1 MSRASLE
8 WDGDVAVI
16 RMQHEEN
23 RFHPEMLAAIDDA
36 LDEVEGREGPAAVVI
51 TGEGKFFSNGL
62 DLDYLG
68 SAPEG
73 DPAKILVDVHRLFAR
88 LLGFPTATIAAL
100 NGHVF
105 AAGAMLALACDQ
117 RVMREDRGFLCLP
130 EVDLGIPF
138 TPGMNALIAGRL
150 SPATAHE
157 AMLTGRRYGG
167 HDAVDAGIVD
177 AAVAEDAV
185 VSEAT
190 ARAAELAGKPRDAV
204 AAIKGRLYEDAL
216 AALTSDDTGLPGV
229 T

>member
-1 MSRASLE
+1 VGRASLE

-23 RFHPEMLAAIDDA
+23 RFHPEMLEALNAA
-36 LDEVEGREGPAAVVI
+36 LGEVEERDGPAAVVL

-62 DLDYLG
+62 DLDYMG
-68 SAPEG
+68 GAPEG
-73 DPAKILVDVHRLFAR
+73 EAASIVTDVQRLFAR
-88 LLGFPTATIAAL
+88 VLGFPTATIAAL

-117 RVMREDRGFLCLP
+117 RVMREDRGFFCLP

-138 TPGMNALIAGRL
+138 TPGMNALITSNL
-150 SPATAHE
+150 SAATARE

-167 HDAVDAGIVD
+167 TDALQAGIVD
-177 AAVAEDAV
+177 AAVSEGEV

-190 ARAAELAGKPRDAV
+190 ARAAELAGKPRHAM
-204 AAIKGRLYEDAL
+204 AAIKARLYEDAL
-216 AALTSDDTGLPGV
+216 SALETASADLPGV